1 MALHARPERETAKSV
16 AAGALTWIGG
26 ADNRATLESR
36 ARSGYVPAGIVVLVN
51 TSLAWLAAAGAL
63 AGSPKMP
70 IGVAIAVG
78 LLFGLL
84 VGVVNRA
91 VAGRVIGNAGAFAGR
106 AVGPLAIGAIAGELA
121 SLVVARCE
129 YNPSPECPQS
139 FITGVPGAG
148 PETRTANGMLADRG
162 LGARWVAMNS
172 LTMAGAG
179 TVVLRCALAAFFG
192 FLTLLPLLLR
202 LWRGETAQ
210 DRVLAARLRRVRVP
224 AGSTP

>member
-1 MALHARPERETAKSV
+1 MNRPPWHDV
-16 AAGALTWIGG
+16 AAGEA
-26 ADNRATLESR
+26 EQ
-36 ARSGYVPAGIVVLVN
+36 
-51 TSLAWLAAAGAL
+51 AL
-63 AGSPKMP
+63 AG
-70 IGVAIAVG
+70 ARAA
-78 LLFGLL
+78 
-84 VGVVNRA
+84 A
-91 VAGRVIGNAGAFAGR
+91 VAD
-106 AVGPLAIGAIAGELA
+106 
-121 SLVVARCE
+121 
-129 YNPSPECPQS
+129 
-139 FITGVPGAG
+139 
-148 PETRTANGMLADRG
+148 ADRG